1 LDDRHSDPDHHSP
14 GVGLAMT
21 SSAQSAPGRT
31 VGDGVESA
39 VSAVSWPAIVAGGLT
54 AVAATLILLMVGAGL
69 GFSSVSPWAG
79 QGASATSLAVGTVIW
94 LIVVQW
100 LSSGV
105 GGYVA
110 GRLRTSWTGVD
121 RDEVFFRDT
130 VHGLLAWALA
140 TMIGVA
146 LLSSAVGTI
155 IGAGARGVGAASE
168 GALQTAAAT
177 IGPMSQY
184 DLDAL
189 MRPAQ
194 VGDASRDTTATDVAP
209 EVLRIITNGLSAG
222 DVPAAERAYLA
233 QIVAARAGISQ
244 EDARQRVD
252 QTIERARQAAVQAR
266 EVAETARK
274 TAAKVAL
281 FGALAMLIGA
291 FVASA
296 AAAFG
301 GRLRD
306 EPS

>member
-1 LDDRHSDPDHHSP
+1 MR
-14 GVGLAMT
+14 A
-21 SSAQSAPGRT
+21 AQVVAGGT
-31 VGDGVESA
+31 VGDTVESE

-54 AVAATLILLMVGAGL
+54 AVATTLILLMIGAGL
-69 GFSSVSPWAG
+69 GFSSVSPWTG
-79 QGASATSLAVGTVIW
+79 EGVSATSLAIGTVVW

-110 GRLRTSWTGVD
+110 GRLRTSWTGVH

-140 TMIGVA
+140 TMISVA

-155 IGAGARGVGAASE
+155 IGAGARGVGAVSE
-168 GALQTAAAT
+168 GAMHTATAA
-177 IGPMSQY
+177 IGPVSQY

-194 VGDASRDTTATDVAP
+194 VGAVPRDATAMDVAP
-209 EVLRIITNGLSAG
+209 EVMRIIANGISIG
-222 DVPAAERAYLA
+222 DVPPAERAYLS
-233 QIVAARAGISQ
+233 QIVATRAGISQ
-244 EDARQRVD
+244 DDARQRVD
-252 QTIERARQAAVQAR
+252 QTIERGRQAAVHAR

-301 GRLRD
+301 GQLRD